1 MDFKS
6 KTVTREKEGHYIRMK
21 RSVHQ
26 EIITIININAP
37 NIRVPK
43 YIWQIITDITG
54 ILLSKISQKS
64 QILYDLICT

>member
-1 MDFKS
+1 
-6 KTVTREKEGHYIRMK
+6 MK